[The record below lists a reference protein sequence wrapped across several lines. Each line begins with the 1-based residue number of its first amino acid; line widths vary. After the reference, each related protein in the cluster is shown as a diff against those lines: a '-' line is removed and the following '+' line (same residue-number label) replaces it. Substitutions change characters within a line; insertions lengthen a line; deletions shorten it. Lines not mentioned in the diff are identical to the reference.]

1 MPIHYARSLTSPRR
15 SARAN
20 RHLGFALAFVAG
32 ATNAGAFVAVGMYT
46 SHMTGIVSSLADD
59 LAQARW
65 MLARNAI
72 GAVAA
77 FIAGAAVSA
86 LMINFARRRRLR
98 SEFAGPLLLEGL
110 LLGVFGLLG
119 THLEPAGE
127 PRLSAAIVLL
137 CFTMGLQN
145 ALITKISGAEI
156 RTTHMTGVVTD
167 IGIELGRL
175 AYWNRSARAGLAPVR
190 AHRGRLQMLATLLLC
205 FVAGG
210 TLGALAF
217 QHIGDLATVPL
228 AAFVLL
234 LAGVPVFDDLRRLP
248 RRARSA

>member
-1 MPIHYARSLTSPRR
+1 MPIHYARSLTSPQR

-32 ATNAGAFVAVGMYT
+32 ATNAGAFIAVGLYT

-59 LAQARW
+59 VAQWRW
-65 MLARNAI
+65 VLARNAL
-72 GAVAA
+72 GAVAS
-77 FIAGAAVSA
+77 FVAGAATSA
-86 LMINFARRRRLR
+86 VLINFARRRGLR
-98 SEFAGPLLLEGL
+98 SEFAWPLLLEGL
-110 LLGVFGLLG
+110 LLLLFGLLG
-119 THLEPAGE
+119 TQLEPRGE

-137 CFTMGLQN
+137 CYTMGLQN

-167 IGIELGRL
+167 IGIEVGRL
-175 AYWNRSARAGLAPVR
+175 LYWNRRSRAAAAPVR
-190 AHRGRLQMLATLLLC
+190 AHRGRLRMLTSLLLA

-210 TLGALAF
+210 VLGALGF
-217 QHIGDLATVPL
+217 ERIGYLATVPL

-234 LAGVPVFDDLRRLP
+234 LAMVPVLDDVRRLP
-248 RRARSA
+248 MRARDA